1 MVTIKSFQKRQSKEG
16 KDFITLELV
25 GGVEM
30 VQSSQSG
37 RFYATQRR
45 CFVSSTF
52 DEETASSLCGTKM
65 KGEIVRIESEPYD
78 FTVKSTGE
86 IIILQHSYGYVPTL
100 EAQAVG
106 NTPVMELA

>member
-1 MVTIKSFQKRQSKEG
+1 MVSIKSFQKRQSKEG

-30 VQSSQSG
+30 VQSSQTG

-52 DEETASSLCGTKM
+52 TEEEASSLCGTKM
-65 KGEIVRIESEPYD
+65 KGEIVRIESDPYD
-78 FTVKSTGE
+78 FTLKTGE
-86 IIILQHSYGYVPTL
+86 IITLQHSYGYVPTL
-100 EAQAVG
+100 EAQVVG
-106 NTPVMELA
+106 STPVMELA